1 MPIAKK
7 LQENADIRSFDRLI
21 EAVIDMWG
29 SRGHGS
35 ISARALSREAEAP
48 VSSIYHHFGNME
60 HLFLVAQQRARAA
73 AERWCHAQLEAFV
86 EAGTLSPDTFPALF
100 AALIDDWCENNR
112 ALAFAW
118 RECQLMAM
126 RDSQYVPVLR
136 DWQALWHSF
145 WQDICARCDL
155 AAHGAFTNHM
165 FDGESLFHL
174 MRWRR
179 VVDRAC
185 LDETCRGWSEWLSGR
200 LASDGQWRLFA
211 REQAAR
217 EMPELK
223 IRGEIMER
231 IAHAAAETLAR
242 QGMAGLTHRAVAAQA
257 ELTLGVVSYNF
268 RSSADLARAA
278 FEVIYRQAVELSGGA
293 VAESE
298 NRVALDL
305 TTPPGDHR
313 AVAKVLPALD
323 ELLVAVARSP
333 DMRAFAP
340 QLRYWRGR
348 TSRGALQALIG
359 PERLVSH
366 LDGALFSG
374 FMTGHRKT
382 CIGLPLEDAWV
393 MGNQQVLRLQAVLGA
408 GAGVKDGPAG
418 TG

>member
-1 MPIAKK
+1 
-7 LQENADIRSFDRLI
+7 
-21 EAVIDMWG
+21 MWG
-29 SRGHGS
+29 SQGHGS
-35 ISARALSREAEAP
+35 ISARTLSREADAP
-48 VSSIYHHFGNME
+48 VSSIYHHFENME
-60 HLFLVAQQRARAA
+60 HLFLLAQQQAKAA
-73 AERWCHAQLEAFV
+73 AERWCHAQLEALA
-86 EAGTLSPDTFPALF
+86 EAGMLSPDAFPALF

-112 ALAFAW
+112 SLAFAW

-126 RDSQYVPVLR
+126 RDPQYVPVLR
-136 DWQALWHSF
+136 DWQALWRDF

-155 AAHGAFTNHM
+155 AAHGALTTHM

-179 VVDRAC
+179 MVDRAC

-200 LASDGQWRLFA
+200 LASDGEWRLFA

-231 IAHAAAETLAR
+231 IAHAAAKILAR
-242 QGMAGLTHRAVAAQA
+242 QGIAGLTHRAVAAQA

-278 FEVIYRQAVELSGGA
+278 FEVIYRQAVALSGGA
-293 VAESE
+293 VAKEE
-298 NRVALDL
+298 NSAALDL
-305 TTPPGDHR
+305 TMSPGDHR
-313 AVAKVLPALD
+313 AIAKVLPALD

-348 TSRGALQALIG
+348 TSRGALQAMIG
-359 PERLVSH
+359 PKRPVSH

-374 FMTGHRKT
+374 LMTGHRRI
-382 CIGLPLEDAWV
+382 CIGLPAEDAWV
-393 MGNQQVLRLQAVLGA
+393 MSNQQILRLQAVLGA
-408 GAGVKDGPAG
+408 GTCVDTEGR
-418 TG
+418 